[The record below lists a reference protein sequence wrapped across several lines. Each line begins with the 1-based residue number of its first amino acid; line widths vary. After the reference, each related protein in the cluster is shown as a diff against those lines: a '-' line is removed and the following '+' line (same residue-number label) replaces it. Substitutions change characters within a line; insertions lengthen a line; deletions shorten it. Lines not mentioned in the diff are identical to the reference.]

1 MQNILYNF
9 VLINKQMA
17 KSNYVKGK
25 RSFESLY
32 KKEAPFLVFL
42 TSKKCGPCFR
52 LKPQLE
58 RTVKET
64 GVKLVEIDSSN
75 REICELLG
83 RNGTPIVFFIKNKV
97 ILKKIEGCH
106 NRCDYK
112 DAIINLFEL
121 ELTPK
126 L

>member
-1 MQNILYNF
+1 
-9 VLINKQMA
+9 MA

-25 RSFESLY
+25 RSFEALY
-32 KKEAPFLVFL
+32 KKEGAFLVFL
-42 TSKKCGPCFR
+42 SSKDCGPCFR

-64 GVKLVEIDSSN
+64 GVKLVEIDASN
-75 REICELLG
+75 IEICKLLG
-83 RNGTPIVFFIKNKV
+83 GNGTPTVFFIKDKV

-112 DAIINLFEL
+112 DAILYL
-121 ELTPK
+121 GLSPK
-126 L
+126 S

>member
-1 MQNILYNF
+1 MTN
-9 VLINKQMA
+9 
-17 KSNYVKGK
+17 SNYVKGK

-32 KKEAPFLVFL
+32 KKERGFLVFL
-42 TSKKCGPCFR
+42 TSKECGPCFR

-83 RNGTPIVFFIKNKV
+83 SNGTPIVFFIKNKV
-97 ILKKIEGCH
+97 ILKKIEGCQ

-112 DAIINLFEL
+112 DAIKEFEL
-121 ELTPK
+121 ELSPK